1 MRNKILRVAL
11 ALGFLIL
18 GQAALSAQQALTT
31 TIYLDY
37 TYFLTNKG
45 PLTTPPPANP
55 NFMNNFF
62 TFRRAYFRYENRISN
77 NLKFRLTYDADC
89 VKAVDASGKKDD
101 KLRPFIKHLNFEW
114 SNLVPN
120 SSIKVGMTDTLTFK
134 LAEDRWSYRSV
145 AKTLTDG
152 YKNVTGVEIDA
163 SSADLG
169 ASISGSISKQ
179 VRYGF
184 MVANGAGYAHP
195 EGDKYK
201 KLAAQLQLIPLAGFS
216 LVGYIDYEKQDSSNK
231 AFTYKADAFL
241 EMVRNLVIGV
251 EYFVYDNDK
260 NLTAD
265 LRHYD
270 TSGLSLFGRCIFK
283 PDVFSVFARFDRCE
297 PNSKNANDEI
307 NLVIAG
313 LDWAP
318 LHKSL
323 RIQPNIWYYA
333 YADSTKKDDAIFN
346 LTFFLSF

>member
-1 MRNKILRVAL
+1 MRNKIVRIAL
-11 ALGFLIL
+11 ALGFIVL
-18 GQAALSAQQALTT
+18 GQAALLAQQAFTA

-45 PLTTPPPANP
+45 PLTTPPPTNP

-62 TFRRAYFRYENRISN
+62 TFRRAYFRYENKISD
-77 NLKFRLTYDADC
+77 NLKFRLTYDADY

-134 LAEDRWSYRSV
+134 LAEDRWGYRSV

-152 YKNVTGVEIDA
+152 YKDVTGVDIDA

-169 ASISGSISKQ
+169 ASINGSISKQ
-179 VRYGF
+179 IRYGF
-184 MVANGAGYAHP
+184 MVASGDGYAHP

-201 KLAAQLQLIPLAGFS
+201 KLAAQLHLIPIAGFS

-231 AFTYKADAFL
+231 VFTYKADGFL

-260 NLTAD
+260 SLTAD

-270 TSGLSLFGRCIFK
+270 ISGICLFGRYIFK
-283 PDVFSVFARFDRCE
+283 PDVFSVFTRLDRCE
-297 PNSKNANDEI
+297 PNSKNANDQI
-307 NLVIAG
+307 SLVIAG
-313 LDWAP
+313 FDWAP

-323 RIQPNIWYYA
+323 RIQPNIGYYA
-333 YADSTKKDDAIFN
+333 YANSTKKDDAIFN

>member
-1 MRNKILRVAL
+1 MRNKIVRIAL
-11 ALGFLIL
+11 ALGFIVL
-18 GQAALSAQQALTT
+18 GQAALLAQQAFTA

-45 PLTTPPPANP
+45 PLTTPPPTNP

-62 TFRRAYFRYENRISN
+62 TFRRAYFRYENKISD
-77 NLKFRLTYDADC
+77 NLKFRLTYDADY

-114 SNLVPN
+114 TNLVPN

-134 LAEDRWSYRSV
+134 LAEDRWGYRSV

-152 YKNVTGVEIDA
+152 YKDVTGVDIDA

-169 ASISGSISKQ
+169 ASINGSISKQ
-179 VRYGF
+179 IRYGF
-184 MVANGAGYAHP
+184 MVASGDGYAHP

-201 KLAAQLQLIPLAGFS
+201 KLAAQLHLIPIAGFS

-231 AFTYKADAFL
+231 VFTYKADGFL

-260 NLTAD
+260 SLTAD

-270 TSGLSLFGRCIFK
+270 ISGICLFGRYIFK
-283 PDVFSVFARFDRCE
+283 PDVFSVFTRLDRCE
-297 PNSKNANDEI
+297 PNSKNANDQI
-307 NLVIAG
+307 SLVIAG
-313 LDWAP
+313 FDWAP

-323 RIQPNIWYYA
+323 RIQPNIGYYA
-333 YADSTKKDDAIFN
+333 YANSTKKDDAIFN

>member
-1 MRNKILRVAL
+1 MQNKILRIAL
-11 ALGFLIL
+11 ALGFIIL
-18 GQAALSAQQALTT
+18 GQAALLAQQAFTT

-55 NFMNNFF
+55 NFTNNFF
-62 TFRRAYFRYENRISN
+62 AFRRAYFRYENNISD
-77 NLKFRLTYDADC
+77 NLKFRLTYDADY

-114 SNLVPN
+114 SNLVSN

-134 LAEDRWSYRSV
+134 LAEDRWGYRSV

-152 YKNVTGVEIDA
+152 YKDVTGVDIDA

-169 ASISGSISKQ
+169 ASITGSISKQ
-179 VRYGF
+179 IRYGF

-201 KLAAQLQLIPLAGFS
+201 KLAAQLHLIPIAGFS

-231 AFTYKADAFL
+231 VFTYKADGFL

-260 NLTAD
+260 SLTAD

-270 TSGLSLFGRCIFK
+270 ISGICLFGRYIFK
-283 PDVFSVFARFDRCE
+283 PDVFSVFTRLDRCE
-297 PNSKNANDEI
+297 PNSKNANDQI
-307 NLVIAG
+307 SLVIAG
-313 LDWAP
+313 FDWAP

-333 YADSTKKDDAIFN
+333 YANSTKKDDAIFN